1 MTVYVAVCE
10 YRNSGLVDILGV
22 FLSEKVANEAVFA
35 DKRNILHEI
44 SANYEVI
51 KTEIDENFQENEIL
65 QNNG

>member
-44 SANYEVI
+44 RVNYEVI
-51 KTEIDENFQENEIL
+51 KSEINENFQEEIL

>member
-10 YRNSGLVDILGV
+10 YRNSGLVDVLGV

-44 SANYEVI
+44 RANYEVI
-51 KTEIDENFQENEIL
+51 KSEINENFQEEIL

>member
-10 YRNSGLVDILGV
+10 YRNSGLVDVLGV

-44 SANYEVI
+44 RANYEVI
-51 KTEIDENFQENEIL
+51 KSEINENFREEIL

>member
-10 YRNSGLVDILGV
+10 YRNSGLVDVLGV
-22 FLSEKVANEAVFA
+22 SLSEKVANEAVFA

-44 SANYEVI
+44 RANYEVI
-51 KTEIDENFQENEIL
+51 KTEIDENFQKNEIL

>member
-10 YRNSGLVDILGV
+10 YRNSGLVDVLGV
-22 FLSEKVANEAVFA
+22 FFSEKVANEAVFA

-44 SANYEVI
+44 RANYEVI
-51 KTEIDENFQENEIL
+51 KTEIDENFQENKIL